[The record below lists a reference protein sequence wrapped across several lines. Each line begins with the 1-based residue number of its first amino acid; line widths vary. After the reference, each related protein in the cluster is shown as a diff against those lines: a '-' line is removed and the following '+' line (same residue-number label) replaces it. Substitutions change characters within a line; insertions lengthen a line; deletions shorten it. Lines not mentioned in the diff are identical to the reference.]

1 MSVKDFDEEEK
12 TVLSTYLAEDMNAG
26 RGTVNERVQRLL
38 KEMGMY
44 SRQASLLLS
53 PRGGQAVIELMSSK
67 LQKVQHE
74 EIRADSGIQELQ
86 MYNSP
91 NARLQTYL

>member
-1 MSVKDFDEEEK
+1 MP
-12 TVLSTYLAEDMNAG
+12 STYLAEDMNAD

-53 PRGGQAVIELMSSK
+53 PQRGTSGN
-67 LQKVQHE
+67 KVDVFK
-74 EIRADSGIQELQ
+74 ITKG
-86 MYNSP
+86 
-91 NARLQTYL
+91 TT